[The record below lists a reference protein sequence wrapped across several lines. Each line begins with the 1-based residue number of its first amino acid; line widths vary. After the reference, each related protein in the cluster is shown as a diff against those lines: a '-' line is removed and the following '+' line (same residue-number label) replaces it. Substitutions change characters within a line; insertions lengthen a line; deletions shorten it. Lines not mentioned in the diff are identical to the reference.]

1 MSSGRIH
8 LYWLL
13 IAIPTLLLGM
23 ASVRLLLGEEARLRA
38 LARRADIERAER
50 LAETVRGMVASVRQ
64 NVMEQ
69 LAALPAV
76 GYQETL
82 GDWMSRDPRIR
93 NVFVW
98 LPGKGVVLPPAR
110 GGNAEERRFLQRYAP
125 LFEGEVPWAQRPV
138 ADDGGLTRT
147 SPASPERQARVLS
160 EVLDEYT
167 CGLDGSWEF
176 LTAVSGKADDTQL
189 LE

>member
-1 MSSGRIH
+1 MSRGRIH

-138 ADDGGLTRT
+138 ADDGGLTPHESRLAGAPGARGT
-147 SPASPERQARVLS
+147 RPNARQGTAGCGDRCAPLPHGNRV
-160 EVLDEYT
+160 
-167 CGLDGSWEF
+167 
-176 LTAVSGKADDTQL
+176 
-189 LE
+189 